1 MKVYNYIFIHT
12 IFAVESYNFKELSK
26 ANAETVGMVNDLI
39 KIEEDKLN
47 KKKNSLE
54 TLLNSFVES
63 TSKTMQHILK
73 KKMQMLKREIEDIEV
88 NIVSLENKKADK
100 NKYIRELSNKISAL
114 KKGWEELPNKIL
126 ERRQW
131 FDKVEKIVVG
141 DKNNIVVNYKLD

>member
-73 KKMQMLKREIEDIEV
+73 KKMQMLKREI
-88 NIVSLENKKADK
+88 
-100 NKYIRELSNKISAL
+100 
-114 KKGWEELPNKIL
+114 
-126 ERRQW
+126 
-131 FDKVEKIVVG
+131 
-141 DKNNIVVNYKLD
+141 